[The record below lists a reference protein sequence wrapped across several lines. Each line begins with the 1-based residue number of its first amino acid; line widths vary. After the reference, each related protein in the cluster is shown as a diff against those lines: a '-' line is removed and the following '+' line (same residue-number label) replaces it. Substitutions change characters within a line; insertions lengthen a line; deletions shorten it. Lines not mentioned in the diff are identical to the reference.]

1 MPANVLG
8 IPDDEYAC
16 GRAPV
21 KAAHHIYEGNIIMVD
36 TSNNRA
42 EVGAAATASR
52 RVVGWAVEDA
62 DNTSG
67 SAGAINVGISRKPRY
82 FAGKSGD
89 LPTILGQTVYVHDG
103 VTVKS
108 TADGSN
114 PVTAGV
120 LRAIVGTVYLFAFP

>member
-1 MPANVLG
+1 MPANSLG
-8 IPDDEYAC
+8 IPADDYAC
-16 GRAPV
+16 GRPPV
-21 KAAHHIYEGNIIMVD
+21 KAAHHIYEGNIVVVD

-42 EVGAAATASR
+42 ETGAAATASR

-67 SAGAINVGISRKPRY
+67 AAGAINVGVSRRPRY

-89 LPTILGQTVYVHDG
+89 LPTILGETVYVHDG
-103 VTVKS
+103 LTVKK

-114 PVTAGV
+114 PVTAGT
-120 LRAIVGTVYLFAFP
+120 LQAIVGTNYLVKFP